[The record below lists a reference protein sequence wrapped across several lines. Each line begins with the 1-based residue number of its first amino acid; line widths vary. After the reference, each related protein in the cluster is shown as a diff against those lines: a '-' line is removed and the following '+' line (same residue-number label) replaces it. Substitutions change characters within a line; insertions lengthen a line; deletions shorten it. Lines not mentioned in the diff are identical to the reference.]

1 MEYRKLP
8 HGDEQIS
15 VIGLGT
21 SVVGEHS
28 VQNVVE
34 TVTFA
39 LDNGVNYIDLA
50 GGHAAIFPGIG
61 EALAGRRKDAYVQL
75 HFGADYTSG
84 EYGWNPT
91 LDGVKKSVA
100 WQLEQLKTDYI
111 DFGFMHCLDEA
122 GDLEDYERNGI
133 LRYLLD
139 LKAQGVVK
147 HIGLSTHAPKLANR
161 VLDMGILDMMM
172 FSINPMYDYGHGE
185 FSIGSASERYR
196 LYTRCEKEGV
206 GISVMKPFNAGQLL
220 DAKKSPFGQ
229 ALTPAQCI
237 QYALD
242 RPAVLTVMQGAANVE
257 ELKRNLSYLDA
268 SAQER
273 DYSVIATL
281 TPKDTKGTCVYCKH
295 CHPCPAGLDIGLIN
309 KYYDLS
315 RLGDVLAKERYGCG
329 SAACRYTLPR
339 QDAPFFTKLRG
350 EFITS
355 QRADVGIGPYKRIG
369 MSLRIRRGFF
379 NKSTASRRAEQSPAP
394 TNYGWLTRSNK
405 ERSCHALDAA

>member
-8 HGDEQIS
+8 HGSEQIS

-39 LDNGVNYIDLA
+39 LDSGVNYIDLA

-111 DFGFMHCLDEA
+111 DFGFMHCLDEI

-133 LRYLLD
+133 LHYLLD
-139 LKAQGVVK
+139 LKAQGVVR

-185 FSIGSASERYR
+185 FSIGSASERYS

-268 SAQER
+268 SAQKR
-273 DYSVIATL
+273 DYSVIGSF

-315 RLGDVLAKERYGCG
+315 RLGDVLAKEHYL
-329 SAACRYTLPR
+329 TLE
-339 QDAPFFTKLRG
+339 K
-350 EFITS
+350 
-355 QRADVGIGPYKRIG
+355 
-369 MSLRIRRGFF
+369 
-379 NKSTASRRAEQSPAP
+379 TASDCLQCGHCNSRCPFSVDPMARMEEIQK
-394 TNYGWLTRSNK
+394 YFGR
-405 ERSCHALDAA
+405 